1 MAIYIYI
8 YIYICMYIDDMAQ
21 KLKQCHCAILVD
33 KYGDVAVGIRF
44 GPSAK
49 CSLFLATRLISC
61 FVVFMGRGIL
71 LAIAP
76 PSFLNTPSSPPPH
89 PSAIFLQ
96 TALHVC
102 VVYVCLCVCE
112 CMSAACVCTHLCAQ
126 NNDILIHLFIR
137 IFLVPHFPELYFVVI
152 FSI

>member
-1 MAIYIYI
+1 
-8 YIYICMYIDDMAQ
+8 MYIDDMAQ

-33 KYGDVAVGIRF
+33 KYRDVAVGIRL

-76 PSFLNTPSSPPPH
+76 PSFLYTPSSRPLLHNFFANSP
-89 PSAIFLQ
+89 ACVWCMC
-96 TALHVC
+96 ACMYVNVCMLHVC
-102 VVYVCLCVCE
+102 
-112 CMSAACVCTHLCAQ
+112 AK
-126 NNDILIHLFIR
+126 
-137 IFLVPHFPELYFVVI
+137 
-152 FSI
+152 